1 MTGEELRESRKAA
14 GISMKQAAEES
25 GTPYRTWQDWEAGKR
40 RVPGLAFAWL
50 KLYQRQQK
58 KEQTAVIISPQAA

>member
-1 MTGEELRESRKAA
+1 MTAEELRETRKAV

-25 GTPYRTWQDWEAGKR
+25 GTPYRSWQDWEAGKR

-50 KLYQRQQK
+50 KLYRLQQK
-58 KEQTAVIISPQAA
+58 QG

>member
-1 MTGEELRESRKAA
+1 MTGDELREARKAA

-25 GTPYRTWQDWEAGKR
+25 STPYRSWQDWEGGRR
-40 RVPGLAFAWL
+40 RVPGLAIAWL

-58 KEQTAVIISPQAA
+58 EEQTAVITSPQAD